1 MIKKLVF
8 LFTLIIVIY
17 NLNGQGLKLYP
28 FKSGM
33 IKYKLEGKTYAN
45 ETIYFDDY
53 GRFTSNLNTKHDSIL
68 TILRYDTIYELNIKT
83 NSLIIIPTDENTF
96 NSKQKLISQET
107 LKTLGFLKSNT
118 ENIAGIQCN
127 KYVGENGSL
136 WVWNSIVLKSEMEI
150 LDTKISIEATEV
162 LIGIDIPKS
171 KFEIPNNY

>member
-8 LFTLIIVIY
+8 LFTLIYIIFD
-17 NLNGQGLKLYP
+17 LNGQGLKLYP

-33 IKYKLEGKTYAN
+33 IKYKLEGKAYAN

-68 TILRYDTIYELNIKT
+68 TILRYDTIYELNINTK
-83 NSLIIIPTDENTF
+83 SLSISQVDENTF
-96 NSKQKLISQET
+96 SSKQKLISQET
-107 LKTLGFLKSNT
+107 LKTLGFIKSNT
-118 ENIAGIQCN
+118 EDIAGIRCN

-136 WVWNSIVLKSEMEI
+136 WVWNSIVLKSETEI
-150 LDTKISIEATEV
+150 LDTKISIEATEI

-171 KFEIPNNY
+171 KFKIPNNY